1 MIKKENKIKLFRNF
15 ILYILFSIMY
25 INTQNDEIMRNQT
38 QTMFNNTIKIMSDEQ
53 QFNIL
58 SLLGEAGIIKKSTDQ
73 EYYTSSDSLREI
85 DNMLNEST
93 YCYTS
98 QELTEKKE
106 KRYQLYQLLKIEGV
120 QPQLKELFK
129 KKFDKKISGTQE
141 TKNRLVIEQDDKKIL
156 ETQEITVTEQCKRI
170 YRYLLRIET
179 FDTYNTILEEFFAK
193 HLNFQ
198 DIDLENIKKTSLP
211 NLFKIIKDE
220 NCNVLT
226 QSIRLEQYQK
236 YFSCLSKKEQ
246 EIKNFT
252 LEDDFYKFK
261 NKINYFYEIF
271 RSNNFDK
278 DQYSKEDRE
287 IEKIYTKWLSDLLI
301 TLKNQD
307 KITEDYKKKDEEDEN
322 KDKNIIT
329 EEKQVEAEIIKKK
342 KDKNV
347 FIFLILVIIVF
358 ICFYFLYISLNSRK
372 LLDKTN
378 NENIEENFE
387 NKIRK

>member
-1 MIKKENKIKLFRNF
+1 
-15 ILYILFSIMY
+15 
-25 INTQNDEIMRNQT
+25 
-38 QTMFNNTIKIMSDEQ
+38 
-53 QFNIL
+53 
-58 SLLGEAGIIKKSTDQ
+58 
-73 EYYTSSDSLREI
+73 
-85 DNMLNEST
+85 
-93 YCYTS
+93 
-98 QELTEKKE
+98 
-106 KRYQLYQLLKIEGV
+106 V

-129 KKFDKKISGTQE
+129 EKF
-141 TKNRLVIEQDDKKIL
+141 NKKIL
-156 ETQEITVTEQCKRI
+156 ETEESKNISIIDILENQKINKILKDIKQKCKELSW
-170 YRYLLRIET
+170 YLFRIET
-179 FDTYNTILEEFFAK
+179 FDTYNTILAEFFAK

-198 DIDLENIKKTSLP
+198 DIDLQNIQDISLP

-220 NCNVLT
+220 NCNIQT
-226 QSIRLEQYQK
+226 QSIRLEQYEEYFFCLLEQK
-236 YFSCLSKKEQ
+236 IEKKD
-246 EIKNFT
+246 FA
-252 LEDDFYKFK
+252 LDDDFCKFK

-271 RSNNFDK
+271 DQNNFDQ
-278 DQYSKEDRE
+278 DQYYKGDRE
-287 IEKIYTKWLSDLLI
+287 IEKIYTKWLSDLLV
-301 TLKNQD
+301 TMENQD